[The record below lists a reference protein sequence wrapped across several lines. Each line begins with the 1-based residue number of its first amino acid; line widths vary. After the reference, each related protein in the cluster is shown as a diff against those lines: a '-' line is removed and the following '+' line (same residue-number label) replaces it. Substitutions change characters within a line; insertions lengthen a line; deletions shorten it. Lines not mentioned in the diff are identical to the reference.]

1 MKALFASIKSKIA
14 LSSVLSYFI
23 MTGIC
28 SPLIAQ
34 IEQGQE
40 YKLKAVFIY
49 HFTKYFQWSYSDTSG
64 TFEIAI
70 IGDSNIID
78 PLKEIAEKKL
88 VKGRRIKIKHFQ
100 AVEDI
105 NKCHILFISASEI
118 NQLDKILQR
127 VKKENILT
135 ISDSNGF
142 ANKGVA
148 INFVLVKEKIKFE
161 INSRALEHAGL
172 QASSQLQK
180 LAILVEEEGK

>member
-88 VKGRRIKIKHFQ
+88 VKGRRIKIKT
-100 AVEDI
+100 
-105 NKCHILFISASEI
+105 
-118 NQLDKILQR
+118 R
-127 VKKENILT
+127 
-135 ISDSNGF
+135 G
-142 ANKGVA
+142 
-148 INFVLVKEKIKFE
+148 
-161 INSRALEHAGL
+161 RRR
-172 QASSQLQK
+172 
-180 LAILVEEEGK
+180 